1 MCIRMWPSRPVHA
14 CRLYVH
20 VGAALLLQRTR
31 LHLPETAHP
40 GCRSVYLC
48 GFCGPHALYQT
59 RSIPDRSF
67 QHVCYRSP
75 APESSTLWQ
84 KHAGGW
90 GGVGVCVQK
99 HRKPPQLPSFIWS
112 FAVAPNTSTRFSIT
126 APLHY
131 LRMESS
137 FKRRIMHPNSYII
150 IHPNSAVKGNFSLTS
165 AA

>member
-1 MCIRMWPSRPVHA
+1 MCIRMWPSRSVHA

-20 VGAALLLQRTR
+20 VGVALFTCSALVSTCQRRLTQGVDQFIFAGSVALTR
-31 LHLPETAHP
+31 CIKPDPYQTAH
-40 GCRSVYLC
+40 
-48 GFCGPHALYQT
+48 
-59 RSIPDRSF
+59 
-67 QHVCYRSP
+67 
-75 APESSTLWQ
+75 SSTSAIDRRLQ
-84 KHAGGW
+84 KVQPCGRSTR
-90 GGVGVCVQK
+90 GVGVQK

-131 LRMESS
+131 VRMESS